1 MSKHAQKQEH
11 HAFKVHA
18 KTNFTAAGSSEN
30 VLNEIK
36 LLYHL
41 SFEESRLHEGY
52 MVVVVN
58 DKNVGSFEQCVTCPT
73 IVTQNLVSFSGDR

>member
-1 MSKHAQKQEH
+1 MSKHAQRQEH

-41 SFEESRLHEGY
+41 SFEESRPHEGY
-52 MVVVVN
+52 QEVVCE
-58 DKNVGSFEQCVTCPT
+58 KYVGSLGGLNFC
-73 IVTQNLVSFSGDR
+73 

>member
-1 MSKHAQKQEH
+1 MLAFMSKHAQKQEH

-58 DKNVGSFEQCVTCPT
+58 EKKCWKF
-73 IVTQNLVSFSGDR
+73 